1 MRRRPIA
8 RAVGAAQFRGMS
20 TEVLRALGGVGLFL
34 IGIAI
39 MTRGLRAVA
48 GPALRAAL
56 ARLTASP
63 WSGAATGAVA
73 TALLHSSSAVTV
85 TAVGFVGAGLLSFPQ
100 ALGLIL
106 GANVGTTVTG
116 WTVALL
122 GIGLKIGAIAGPLVL
137 LGALLRLFA
146 RGRAG
151 DAGWALA
158 GFGVAFMGL
167 AAMQEGLAAY
177 EGLVTPADFPGDDL
191 AGRLRLVGIGLV
203 LTLVTQSSTVGVA
216 SALVAVDAGAI
227 SLPQAAAM
235 VIGMD
240 VGTTSSALLATLGGT
255 AAMRRTGWAHV
266 VFNLMSGAMAFL
278 LLAPFGVAAS
288 AAMAR
293 GVEPTVLLAAF
304 HSGFN
309 LLSVIIAL
317 PFADRLARLLE
328 RLVPERRSAAVARL
342 RPALL
347 AEPPAALAA
356 ALAALRDL
364 AGEAGRTAA
373 AALAPGGPPAG
384 HAARVA
390 EIAADLAV
398 ARSFLER
405 IGAGRVAEARDREAR
420 AAALHALDHLSRLT
434 RRFGQAE
441 RPTAVAADPGLAR
454 MGRFLR
460 RALDAPPSARR
471 LRRCEVA
478 MDGARRAMRAAII
491 DSAAAGALDG
501 ATALARLDAARW
513 LHRAAYHQWRT
524 IHHLD
529 RAGAA

>member
-1 MRRRPIA
+1 
-8 RAVGAAQFRGMS
+8 MS
-20 TEVLRALGGVGLFL
+20 GDVMHALGGVGLFL
-34 IGIAI
+34 IGISI

-48 GPALRAAL
+48 GPALRRAL
-56 ARLTASP
+56 AALTASP

-73 TALLHSSSAVTV
+73 TAVLHSSSAVTV

-122 GIGLKIGAIAGPLVL
+122 GLGLKIGVVAGPLAL
-137 LGALLRLFA
+137 LGALLRMFA
-146 RGRAG
+146 HGRAG

-167 AAMQEGLAAY
+167 EAMQAGLAAF

-191 AGRLRLVGIGLV
+191 IGRLQLVLMGLV

-216 SALVAVDAGAI
+216 SALVAVDAGTI

-240 VGTTSSALLATLGGT
+240 VGTTSSALLATLGGS
-255 AAMRRTGWAHV
+255 APMRRTGWAHV
-266 VFNLMSGAMAFL
+266 VFNLMSGGLAFL
-278 LLAPFGVAAS
+278 LLGPFGSAAQ

-293 GVEPTVLLAAF
+293 GLEPTVLLVAF

-309 LLSVIIAL
+309 LLSVCIAL
-317 PFADRLARLLE
+317 PFARRLAWLLQ
-328 RLVPERRSAAVARL
+328 RLVPDRRSAAVARL

-356 ALAALRDL
+356 ALSALRDL

-373 AALAPGGPPAG
+373 AALTPGGPPAG
-384 HAARVA
+384 HAQRVA
-390 EIAADLAV
+390 DIAADLAV
-398 ARSFLER
+398 ARTFLER
-405 IGAGRVAEARDREAR
+405 IVAGRAADARDRQAH
-420 AAALHALDHLSRLT
+420 AAALHAIDHLSRLT
-434 RRFGQAE
+434 RRLGQVE
-441 RPTAVAADPGLAR
+441 RLDAVATGPGLAR
-454 MGRFLR
+454 AGRFLR
-460 RALDAPPSARR
+460 RALAGAPSARR
-471 LRRCEVA
+471 LGRCETA
-478 MDGARRAMRAAII
+478 MDRARRAMRTSII
-491 DSAAAGALDG
+491 DSAAAGGLDG
-501 ATALARLDAARW
+501 EAALARLDAARW

-524 IHHLD
+524 FHHLERAD
-529 RAGAA
+529 RA

>member
-1 MRRRPIA
+1 MSTDVL
-8 RAVGAAQFRGMS
+8 RAVG
-20 TEVLRALGGVGLFL
+20 GVGMFL
-34 IGIAI
+34 IGMAI
-39 MTRGLRAVA
+39 MTRGLRALA
-48 GPALRAAL
+48 GPALRRAL

-116 WTVALL
+116 WMVAVL
-122 GIGLKIGAIAGPLVL
+122 GIGLKIGVVAGPLAL

-146 RGRAG
+146 QGRAG
-151 DAGWALA
+151 DAGWTLA
-158 GFGVAFMGL
+158 GFALAFMGL
-167 AAMQEGLAAY
+167 DAMQSGLRAF

-191 AGRLRLVGIGLV
+191 FGRLQLVGIGLV

-216 SALVAVDAGAI
+216 SALVAVHAGTI

-240 VGTTSSALLATLGGT
+240 VGTTSSALLATLGGS
-255 AAMRRTGWAHV
+255 APMRRTGWAHV
-266 VFNLMSGAMAFL
+266 VFNLLSGALAFL
-278 LLAPFGVAAS
+278 LLGPYGAVAETAL
-288 AAMAR
+288 AR
-293 GVEPTVLLAAF
+293 GVEPTVLLVAF

-309 LLSVIIAL
+309 LLSVCIAL
-317 PFADRLARLLE
+317 PFAHRLAWLLE
-328 RLVPERRSAAVARL
+328 RLVPDRRSAAVARL

-373 AALAPGGPPAG
+373 EALAPGGPPAG

-390 EIAADLAV
+390 GIAGDLTV
-398 ARSFLER
+398 ARTFLER
-405 IGAGRVAEARDREAR
+405 IGAGRSVEARHREAR
-420 AAALHALDHLSRLT
+420 AAALHALDHLWRLT

-441 RPTAVAADPGLAR
+441 RLDALAADPGLAR

-460 RALDAPPSARR
+460 RSLAAAPSARR
-471 LRRCEVA
+471 LRRCEAA
-478 MDGARRAMRAAII
+478 MDHARREMRAAII

-501 ATALARLDAARW
+501 ETALARLDTARW
-513 LHRAAYHQWRT
+513 LHRAAYHQWR
-524 IHHLD
+524 IFHHLE